1 MNDINYI
8 KPKNSLRLIE
18 KKNKIKNL
26 IKERITTISN
36 YQSLRNGNTID
47 QELVLM
53 ICNCV
58 ENLVKKK
65 YGIDKKQFVIEIV
78 NDIFSGLNQIEVDNI
93 SNTCQFLF
101 DNLLIQTVLIVDK
114 AKSDDINDCVVQKII
129 DYLFQKLMRYI
140 IVKYGLQ
147 CLLISAIVFIL

>member
-101 DNLLIQTVLIVDK
+101 DNLLIQTVPIVDK
-114 AKSDDINDCVVQKII
+114 AKYYVWNWIKRKI
-129 DYLFQKLMRYI
+129 
-140 IVKYGLQ
+140 G
-147 CLLISAIVFIL
+147 

>member
-1 MNDINYI
+1 MSDINYI
-8 KPKNSLRLIE
+8 KPKNSLQLKE
-18 KKNKIKNL
+18 KKSKIKKS

-47 QELVLM
+47 QEVVLM

-78 NDIFSGLNQIEVDNI
+78 NDIFNGLNQNEIDNI
-93 SNTCQFLF
+93 SNMCQFLF
-101 DNLLIQTVLIVDK
+101 DNLLIQTVPIVDK
-114 AKSDDINDCVVQKII
+114 TKYYDKKKNRMILMVV
-129 DYLFQKLMRYI
+129 LFK
-140 IVKYGLQ
+140 K
-147 CLLISAIVFIL
+147 LLIISFRN